1 MRGFAMAA
9 KLDRSGLGRGSRPGN
24 PLGGR
29 AQRRSFGCAPN
40 DKPETGALSA
50 AYPTQAQRQGLNG
63 APNLRCWCRRQ
74 GLCSLNLPQASRLL
88 GMTRGS
94 APGFPVTQYS
104 LTATCAAFGEA
115 SRMKFANAT
124 KFDRKSGVA

>member
-1 MRGFAMAA
+1 MA
-9 KLDRSGLGRGSRPGN
+9 LERSATGSCVQGK
-24 PLGGR
+24 
-29 AQRRSFGCAPN
+29 AHRRSLGFAPN

-115 SRMKFANAT
+115 S
-124 KFDRKSGVA
+124 